1 MKDRVACIR
10 CGRQT
15 AFSEEQLARLRSK
28 QILGDVPFPPPI
40 PPRICMRCAFKD
52 LELHEPLHLW
62 MQEVEVWGDQK
73 VAELIQRARVL
84 AVRPLEAIDQFVDSL
99 R

>member
-1 MKDRVACIR
+1 
-10 CGRQT
+10 
-15 AFSEEQLARLRSK
+15 
-28 QILGDVPFPPPI
+28 
-40 PPRICMRCAFKD
+40 
-52 LELHEPLHLW
+52 